1 MKQSDLSLYTK
12 PPEHF
17 RASAKYALNPG
28 YVLTDTHGRQ
38 FVTRSVWMPSDP
50 GLLAWHDIGTVVDP
64 EGREFDLQQL
74 DKLEFY
80 RMVKYDESGSRH
92 SRMFARLAVVS

>member
-1 MKQSDLSLYTK
+1 MKQPELSLYTK

-17 RASAKYALNPG
+17 RVCAKHSLNPG
-28 YVLTDTHGRQ
+28 YVLTRADGLR
-38 FVTRSVWMPSDP
+38 FVTRSVWLRCDP
-50 GLLAWHDIGTVVDP
+50 GLTAWTDIGTVVDP

-74 DKLEFY
+74 YPLEFY

-92 SRMFARLAVVS
+92 SRMFARLAVL